1 MADKNKNSAKNAGQ
15 AKKKSFFQGV
25 KQEWKKIVWPTRDD
39 LTKQTALVIVIS
51 VVMGSIITLFDSA
64 ALQLVNWLMSI

>member
-1 MADKNKNSAKNAGQ
+1 MADKTKEPVKAKKD
-15 AKKKSFFQGV
+15 KKKSFFQGV

-39 LTKQTALVIVIS
+39 LTRQTTLVVVIS
-51 VVMGSIITLFDSA
+51 LVMGTMITLFDNA

>member
-1 MADKNKNSAKNAGQ
+1 MADKKKDSVKKD
-15 AKKKSFFQGV
+15 KKKSFFQVV
-25 KQEWKKIVWPTRDD
+25 KQEWKKIIWPTRED

>member
-1 MADKNKNSAKNAGQ
+1 MADKKKDSAKKD
-15 AKKKSFFQGV
+15 KKKSFFQGV
-25 KQEWKKIVWPTRDD
+25 KQEWKKIVWPTRED

>member
-1 MADKNKNSAKNAGQ
+1 MADKKKDSVKKD
-15 AKKKSFFQGV
+15 KKKSFFQGV
-25 KQEWKKIVWPTRDD
+25 KQEWKKIIWPTRED

-51 VVMGSIITLFDSA
+51 VAMGSIITLFDSA

>member
-1 MADKNKNSAKNAGQ
+1 MADKKNNSAKKAKD
-15 AKKKSFFQGV
+15 KKKSFFQGV
-25 KQEWKKIVWPTRDD
+25 KQEWKKIVWPTRED

-51 VVMGSIITLFDSA
+51 VAMGTIITLFDNA

>member
-1 MADKNKNSAKNAGQ
+1 M
-15 AKKKSFFQGV
+15 V